1 MLHNTQIF
9 ISSLL
14 TVCILLLSL
23 KAEAQRPVNPGGSA
37 PGGVRPQNAPGGGNR
52 NIVADFIDTDS
63 FSVAYI
69 YKEEPWD
76 TLYRGDTSLYQFYHL
91 YDPAR
96 RRTWD
101 LLHIGMPGSPAR
113 PVYFDLPYLEGNHL
127 GVHVYDS
134 YIKRSKNLAFYFPD
148 RPFADLAYLRGA
160 DQDDFVFDAV
170 FSNTFSNG
178 LNFSMEYQR
187 IGQIGEYR
195 NQRSRNTTLT
205 MGLSYSWWKER
216 IQSYFIFS
224 NTGILQENSGGI
236 SSYDVFND
244 PRFNTRIGI
253 EVLLSGSRTKFNVQ
267 EYELYNSLEAPFSTR
282 FPLKLYNSL
291 KISNENFLFFET
303 PGQGGPINEQYF
315 GPFLNDPRGIRHGVR
330 LNTVR
335 NEIGLDISVDSIAGF
350 EVEKIR
356 GGIIQRWISWQQ
368 EPNVTRLNEF
378 HVFAEGYLKLFNR
391 IDTKGRYQQ
400 GILNSAGNSNV
411 LIEGKILLPGN
422 LNLLGTYERSSIL
435 PSLISQSVNISF
447 RNVYTTDFNVQRINK
462 IKGGLK
468 IINTGT
474 SVEAG
479 VLRGIDLIVFNPM
492 GFPEQ
497 LDIPTNVLQ
506 IAATQEF
513 SLWHFKW
520 YHYLL
525 YQATSETKLGIPTW
539 FYKSSLFWEKKVSR
553 GNSPLRIGID
563 FRILPDFFSLTYLP
577 LHAQWAYQNEQPQ
590 ELFPELDVFVAL
602 KVKVFRAF
610 VRFEN
615 VIGLINNRP
624 LFHHYRYPMHEQRLS
639 IGIQWIL
646 PD

>member
-1 MLHNTQIF
+1 M
-9 ISSLL
+9 
-14 TVCILLLSL
+14 LLLSFG
-23 KAEAQRPVNPGGSA
+23 AEAQRPGA
-37 PGGVRPQNAPGGGNR
+37 PGGNLPPAPPGGGNR
-52 NIVADFIDTDS
+52 NMVDDFIDTDS

-69 YKEEPWD
+69 YKEEAWD

-101 LLHIGMPGSPAR
+101 YLHIGLPGSPAR
-113 PVYFDLPYLEGNHL
+113 PVYYDLPYREGNHL
-127 GVHVYDS
+127 GVHVYDP
-134 YIKRSKNLAFYFPD
+134 YIRRAKDLAFYFPD

-170 FSNTFSNG
+170 FSNTFANG
-178 LNFSMEYQR
+178 LNFSLEYQR

-195 NQRSRNTTLT
+195 HQRSRNTTLNA
-205 MGLSYSWWKER
+205 GFSYAWWKDR

-224 NTGILQENSGGI
+224 NSGILQENSGGI
-236 SSYDVFND
+236 SSYDVYDD

-253 EVLLSGSRTKFNVQ
+253 EVLLSASRTRFNVR
-267 EYELYNSLEAPFSTR
+267 EYELYNSLEAPFTTR

-291 KISNENFLFFET
+291 KISNESFLFFET
-303 PGQGGPINEQYF
+303 ASQGGINEEYF
-315 GPFLNDPRGIRHGVR
+315 GPFFNDPRGIRHGVQ
-330 LNTVR
+330 LNSVR
-335 NEIGLDISVDSIAGF
+335 NEIGLDMAVDSIAGF

-368 EPNVTRLNEF
+368 EPNDTRLNEF

-400 GILNSAGNSNV
+400 GILDAAGNSNV
-411 LIEGKILLPGN
+411 LIEGKIRLPGN
-422 LNLLGTYERSSIL
+422 LNILGTYERSSIL
-435 PSLISQSVNISF
+435 PSLITQSVNISF
-447 RNVYTTDFNVQRINK
+447 RNVYTTDLNVQRINR

-468 IINTGT
+468 INNTGT
-474 SVEAG
+474 SIEAG
-479 VLRGIDLIVFNPM
+479 VLRGIDLIVYNPQ

-497 LDIPTNVLQ
+497 LEVPTNILQ
-506 IAATQEF
+506 IAATQEL
-513 SLWHFKW
+513 SLWDFKW

-525 YQATSETKLGIPTW
+525 YQATAESKLGIPTW
-539 FYKSSLFWEKKVSR
+539 FYKSSLFWERGISR
-553 GNSPLRIGID
+553 GNSPLRIGVD
-563 FRILPDFFSLTYLP
+563 FRIMPDFFSLTYLP
-577 LHAQWAYQNEQPQ
+577 MHAQWTYQNEQKQ

-615 VIGLINNRP
+615 IIGLVNNRP
-624 LFHHYRYPMHEQRLS
+624 LFHHYRYPMHERRLS

-646 PD
+646 PN